1 MSYLDGLNLGYGF
14 NNNVS
19 EGLPD
24 ASQQSTASPPSNNPH
39 QTSHRSSQHRPS
51 SQGSVTVY
59 QTTGPDAHTSP
70 IQAPGSSTPALN
82 PRSCVTCRRRKVR
95 CDKQM
100 PCSNCRRAQIPC
112 VFPAPGRAPR
122 QPRPRDPNAPPKNS
136 SQREIELMKRL
147 RKLEGIVEELSG
159 QIEVESGGK
168 GPSSANSPEAAH
180 GAQAS
185 NIERSA
191 TFPQRHSSS
200 ASSHPGILG
209 PSSGS
214 PRGSDAA
221 SDQSEATRKQLHQK
235 FGRLVL
241 NDQSGSRRYVSNGFW
256 AKLNDELDSIRE
268 ETQKLTDEDF
278 DDSDYEETPD
288 SSPSL
293 VVPADHHS
301 FIFGYR
307 SADVNLEKCR
317 PLPSHIPFLWSV
329 YQENVEPLIKVLHIP
344 SMEPIFRDARKN
356 HEQLSPG
363 NEALVWAIYYAAITS
378 LEPEEVRANLGVN
391 KEDVLTQYRFAV
403 EQALAKANFLNSSDT
418 SIIQAFVIFLVVV
431 RRQDESR
438 FCWSLTGLVV
448 HLAQGMG
455 LHRDGSHFG
464 LSPFETEMRRRLWWA
479 LLVLDLRSADE
490 LGTDLII
497 GDLFYD
503 TQMPSNINDADINP
517 ETTEFPEPREGRS
530 DCAVALVRYEICSL
544 SRRLLRAASAS
555 ASFCPK
561 GAPLANLGLAEREQM
576 LIEVYQRVE
585 GRFFKHVMD
594 DTDPLYWMAGMIARI
609 IMAKMC
615 LVIYQPMLFPGSD
628 GELSAEARQRVYVA
642 AIEIIEYNHILNT
655 DSRCKQYRWLFK
667 TYTNWHAMAYFL
679 IESCRRPWTPLVERG
694 WQALNGYEGHPAE
707 YVRSAD
713 YTSVILP
720 IRKLYFRAGKH
731 RATEIARLRSNPEEA
746 RRVEFEERMNPTQT
760 SFEMIP
766 AGEDKMDQMRGRW
779 RTLVRSDGSNV
790 PISTPAEL
798 SPMAPPAMLQPG
810 PPTSQSRPRTPAA
823 NEVPSN
829 INLSETTMG
838 LMNELMSQT
847 TNFPMTTF
855 YPLNE
860 IGSAEMRAAASTGS
874 MSTPGMT
881 AAQLPQQQQTQ
892 LGGLGQPFSQQ
903 PLQLPKDDNP
913 PPYLWPD
920 PYPAMDDNFDN
931 TGGDDVDM
939 LGDDFNWQDWS
950 QSIRGLEME
959 STQGQKGW

>member
-1 MSYLDGLNLGYGF
+1 MSSYMDGLSLGYNF
-14 NNNVS
+14 NSVS
-19 EGLPD
+19 EGAD
-24 ASQQSTASPPSNNPH
+24 SAKQSTASPSSNIH
-39 QTSHRSSQHRPS
+39 QAASSRTQRPQ
-51 SQGSVTVY
+51 SQGNVTVY

-70 IQAPGSSTPALN
+70 IQAPGSNTPALN

-168 GPSSANSPEAAH
+168 GA
-180 GAQAS
+180 
-185 NIERSA
+185 
-191 TFPQRHSSS
+191 SS
-200 ASSHPGILG
+200 ASSPDMAHGGPQASALDRTATFPPRHASNASSQPGIVGG
-209 PSSGS
+209 PSGGS

-221 SDQSEATRKQLHQK
+221 SDQSEAARKQMHQK

-288 SSPSL
+288 SSPAMAA
-293 VVPADHHS
+293 PADHHA

-378 LEPEEVRANLGVN
+378 LEPDEVRANLGRN
-391 KEDVLTQYRFAV
+391 KDEVLIQYRFAV

-418 SIIQAFVIFLVVV
+418 SIIQALVIFLVVV

-455 LHRDGSHFG
+455 LHRDGSHFE
-464 LSPFETEMRRRLWWA
+464 LSPFETEMRRRLWWS

-497 GDLFYD
+497 GDLYYD
-503 TQMPSNINDADINP
+503 TQMPSNINDADICP
-517 ETTEFPEPREGRS
+517 ETTEAPEPREGRS
-530 DCAVALVRYEICSL
+530 DSAVALVRYEICNL
-544 SRRLLRAASAS
+544 SRRLVRASSAS
-555 ASFCPK
+555 ATLCPK
-561 GAPLANLGLAEREQM
+561 GIALNVASLEDRERL

-585 GRFFKHVMD
+585 HKFLKHVLD
-594 DTDPLYWMAGMIARI
+594 ETDPLYWMAAMIARI

-628 GELSAEARQRVYVA
+628 GELSDEARQRVYVA
-642 AIEIIEYNHILNT
+642 AIEIIEYNHMLNT
-655 DSRCKQYRWLFK
+655 DPRCKQYRWLFQ
-667 TYTNWHAMAYFL
+667 TYTNWHAMTYFL

-731 RATEIARLRSNPEEA
+731 RAAEIARLRGNPEEA
-746 RRVEFEERMNPTQT
+746 RRLEFDERMD
-760 SFEMIP
+760 P
-766 AGEDKMDQMRGRW
+766 AQARFGPVPGGEDNKMEQMRDRW
-779 RTLVRSDGSNV
+779 RFLVRSDGNNV
-790 PISTPAEL
+790 AMATPAEL
-798 SPMAPPAMLQPG
+798 SPPVPPPMLQPE
-810 PPTSQSRPRTPAA
+810 SQPSRTRLGTPPAA
-823 NEVPSN
+823 EVPAT
-829 INLSETTMG
+829 IDLSDAAMG
-838 LMNELMSQT
+838 LMNELMNQGSG
-847 TNFPMTTF
+847 FPMTTF
-855 YPLNE
+855 WPLNDMGSE
-860 IGSAEMRAAASTGS
+860 AIKSNTQAGSAG
-874 MSTPGMT
+874 PGAPAVT
-881 AAQLPQQQQTQ
+881 AAGQLSQPGDMGQQ
-892 LGGLGQPFSQQ
+892 FSQQ
-903 PLQLPKDDNP
+903 PMQLPKDDNP

-920 PYPAMDDNFDN
+920 AFGSMNTSFDN
-931 TGGDDVDM
+931 TASDDVDM
-939 LGDDFNWQDWS
+939 LADDFNWQDWS